1 MNYFIYI
8 RKSTDNEERQVL
20 SIESQLQELK
30 DFAKRECL
38 EIVDVFTESKTAKE
52 PGREVFNLMLKRI
65 EKENIEG
72 VLAWHPDRLARNS
85 IDGGK
90 IIYLIDI
97 GKIKE
102 LKFPTYRFDNTAYG
116 KFMLSIVFGQS
127 KYYVDNLSENVL
139 RGLRQKLRRG
149 EYPSK
154 APIGYLNDLRT
165 HTIIIDPEKG
175 PLVRKAFE
183 LYASG
188 NHTLES
194 VGYKLKEIG
203 LVGSRG
209 GLPDTRAI
217 ELILKNPFYYGVFKY
232 KGELYEGSHPPLI
245 SKSLFDKVHTVFAS
259 RTRPHNPKKDLFVFR
274 RLMWCG
280 ECGCLVTAETK
291 KGHYYYHCTKRKIK
305 CSQRYI
311 REEALAAQIRDYIQK
326 LFINDEVRDLMF
338 AELQRVS
345 AQSEASN
352 FSIKQQLKERIEAMD
367 AQLERLLDFYLSE
380 KILQEEYVSKKQK
393 LLTEKVELKEKL
405 EDFGR
410 KGLSRFER
418 VRDFITIC
426 NSASYVALKG
436 NFSSQREF
444 LKKCGSNFILK
455 NRTLYVSWVS
465 PFSFVGETPTNV
477 EWRGLFHKVLTFYE
491 VPIDNKLS
499 QDVA

>member
-1 MNYFIYI
+1 MKCFIYT

-38 EIVDVFTESKTAKE
+38 EVLEVFTESKTAKE
-52 PGREVFNLMLKRI
+52 PGREVFNTMLKRI
-65 EKENIEG
+65 EKEGIEG
-72 VLAWHPDRLARNS
+72 ILAWHPDRLARNS

-154 APIGYLNDLRT
+154 APVGYLNDLRT
-165 HTIIIDPEKG
+165 HTIIIDPEKS

-217 ELILKNPFYYGVFKY
+217 ELILKNTFYYGVFKY
-232 KGELYEGSHPPLI
+232 KGELYEGVHPPLI
-245 SKSLFDKVHTVFAS
+245 SKSLFDKVHAVFAS
-259 RTRPHNPKKDLFVFR
+259 RNKPHNPKKDLFVFR
-274 RLMWCG
+274 GFIRCG

-291 KGHYYYHCTKRKIK
+291 KGHYYYHCTKRKVK

-311 REEALAAQIRDYIQK
+311 REEALAAQISDHIQK
-326 LFINDEVRDLMF
+326 LSINDAVSNLML
-338 AELQRVS
+338 AELQKVS
-345 AQSEASN
+345 ESSEASN
-352 FSIKQQLKERIEAMD
+352 FSIKQQIKERIEAMD

-380 KILQEEYVSKKQK
+380 KILQEEYVAKKQK

-418 VRDFITIC
+418 VRDFITTC

-455 NRTLYVSWVS
+455 NRTLSVSWVS
-465 PFSFVGETPTNV
+465 PFSYLPLGAGIV
-477 EWRGLFHKVLTFYE
+477 EWRGRRDLNSRSS
-491 VPIDNKLS
+491 P
-499 QDVA
+499 

>member
-1 MNYFIYI
+1 MRYFIYC

-38 EIVDVFTESKTAKE
+38 EIVDVFTESRTAKE
-52 PGREVFNLMLKRI
+52 PGREVFNTMLKRI

-72 VLAWHPDRLARNS
+72 ILAWHPDRLARNS

-154 APIGYLNDLRT
+154 APVGYLNDLRT
-165 HTIIIDPEKG
+165 HKIIIDPEKG

-183 LYASG
+183 LYATG

-194 VGYKLKEIG
+194 VGAKLRDAGLIG
-203 LVGSRG
+203 TRG
-209 GLPDTRAI
+209 GLPDTRTI

-245 SKSLFDKVHTVFAS
+245 PKSLFDKVQTVFIS
-259 RTRPHNPKKDLFVFR
+259 RNKPHNPKKDLFVFR
-274 RLMWCG
+274 GFIRCG
-280 ECGCLVTAETK
+280 ECGCLVTAETQ
-291 KGHYYYHCTKRKIK
+291 KGFHYYHCTKRKVK

-311 REEALAAQIRDYIQK
+311 REEGLAAQINKHIQQ
-326 LFINDEVRDLMF
+326 LSISDEVSNLMLT
-338 AELQRVS
+338 ELQKVS
-345 AQSEASN
+345 DASEASN
-352 FSIKQQLKERIEAMD
+352 FSVKQQLKEKIEAID

-380 KILQEEYVSKKQK
+380 KILQEEYVAKKQK
-393 LLTEKVELKEKL
+393 LLTEKVKLKEKL

-418 VRDFITIC
+418 VRDFITTC

-436 NFSSQREF
+436 NFSLKREF
-444 LKKCGSNFILK
+444 LLKTGSNFILK
-455 NRTLYVSWVS
+455 NRTLYLSWSS
-465 PFSFVGETPTNV
+465 PFSFLALGQGLED
-477 EWRGLFHKVLTFYE
+477 WRGRRDLN
-491 VPIDNKLS
+491 PRS
-499 QDVA
+499 PP

>member
-1 MNYFIYI
+1 MRYFIYT
-8 RKSTDNEERQVL
+8 RKSTDNEERQIL

-38 EIVDVFTESKTAKE
+38 EVTDVFTESKTAKE
-52 PGREVFNLMLKRI
+52 PGREVFNTMLKRI

-72 VLAWHPDRLARNS
+72 ILAWHPDRLARNS

-149 EYPSK
+149 EYPST
-154 APIGYLNDLRT
+154 APLGYLNDLRT
-165 HTIIIDPEKG
+165 HTIVIDPEKA

-183 LYASG
+183 LYATG
-188 NHTLES
+188 NHTFES
-194 VGYKLKEIG
+194 VGVKLRDAGLIG
-203 LVGSRG
+203 TRG
-209 GLPDTRAI
+209 GSPDNRAI
-217 ELILKNPFYYGVFKY
+217 ELILKNTFYYGVFKY
-232 KGELYEGSHPPLI
+232 KGEFYEGSHPPLI
-245 SKSLFDKVHTVFAS
+245 SKALFDKAHAVLAS
-259 RTRPHNPKKDLFVFR
+259 RNKPHNPKKDLFVFR
-274 RLMWCG
+274 GFIRCG

-311 REEALAAQIRDYIQK
+311 REEALAAQINDHIQQ
-326 LFINDEVRDLMF
+326 LAISDNISELML
-338 AELQRVS
+338 AELQKIS
-345 AQSEASN
+345 DSSEASN
-352 FSIKQQLKERIEAMD
+352 FSIKQQLKEKIVAID

-380 KILQEEYVSKKQK
+380 KILQEEYVFKKQK
-393 LLTEKVELKEKL
+393 LLTEKVDLKEKL

-418 VRDFITIC
+418 VRDFITTC
-426 NSASYVALKG
+426 NSAGYVALKG
-436 NFSSQREF
+436 NFPLKREF
-444 LKKCGSNFILK
+444 LLKTGSNFILK
-455 NRTLYVSWVS
+455 NRTLYLSW
-465 PFSFVGETPTNV
+465 
-477 EWRGLFHKVLTFYE
+477 
-491 VPIDNKLS
+491 LS
-499 QDVA
+499 

>member
-1 MNYFIYI
+1 MKYFIYT

-38 EIVDVFTESKTAKE
+38 EVLDVFTESKTAKE
-52 PGREVFNLMLKRI
+52 PGREVFNTMLKRI
-65 EKENIEG
+65 EKENVEG
-72 VLAWHPDRLARNS
+72 ILAWHPDRLARNS

-149 EYPSK
+149 EYPST
-154 APIGYLNDLRT
+154 APVGYLNDLRT
-165 HTIIIDPEKG
+165 HTIIVDPEKG

-194 VGYKLKEIG
+194 VGVKLRDAG
-203 LVGSRG
+203 LVGTRG
-209 GLPDTRAI
+209 GLPDNRAI
-217 ELILKNPFYYGVFKY
+217 ELILKNTFYYGVFKY
-232 KGELYEGSHPPLI
+232 KGEFYEGSHPPLI
-245 SKSLFDKVHTVFAS
+245 SKALFDKVHAVLAS
-259 RTRPHNPKKDLFVFR
+259 RNKPHNPKKDLFVFR
-274 RLMWCG
+274 GFIRCG

-291 KGHYYYHCTKRKIK
+291 KGHYYYHCTKRKVK

-311 REEALAAQIRDYIQK
+311 REEALAAQINDHIQQ
-326 LFINDEVRDLMF
+326 LAISDNISEFML
-338 AELQRVS
+338 AELQKAS
-345 AQSEASN
+345 NASEASN
-352 FSIKQQLKERIEAMD
+352 FSIKQQLKENIGAID

-380 KILQEEYVSKKQK
+380 KILQEEYVAKKQK

-410 KGLSRFER
+410 KGLTRFER
-418 VRDFITIC
+418 VRDFITTC

-436 NFSSQREF
+436 NFPLKREF
-444 LKKCGSNFILK
+444 LLKTGSNFILK
-455 NRTLYVSWVS
+455 NLTLYLSWRS

-477 EWRGLFHKVLTFYE
+477 EWRCSCDKIRIYFKTSMM
-491 VPIDNKLS
+491 I
-499 QDVA
+499 

>member
-1 MNYFIYI
+1 
-8 RKSTDNEERQVL
+8 
-20 SIESQLQELK
+20 
-30 DFAKRECL
+30 
-38 EIVDVFTESKTAKE
+38 
-52 PGREVFNLMLKRI
+52 MLKRI
-65 EKENIEG
+65 EKENTEG

-175 PLVRKAFE
+175 QLVRKAFE

-194 VGYKLKEIG
+194 IGVKLKEVG
-203 LVGSRG
+203 LVGTRG

-232 KGELYEGSHPPLI
+232 KGELYEGAHPPLI
-245 SKSLFDKVHTVFAS
+245 SKSLFDKVHVVFAS

-274 RLMWCG
+274 RLMQCG

-291 KGHYYYHCTKRKIK
+291 KGHYYYHCTKRKVK

-326 LFINDEVRDLMF
+326 LFINDEIRDLML
-338 AELQRVS
+338 AELQKVS
-345 AQSEASN
+345 VQSETSN
-352 FSIKQQLKERIEAMD
+352 FSIKQQLKEKIETLE
-367 AQLERLLDFYLSE
+367 AQLERLLDFYLGE
-380 KILQEEYVSKKQK
+380 KISQEEYVAKKQK
-393 LLTEKVELKEKL
+393 LLTEKVDLKENL

-418 VRDFITIC
+418 VRDFITTC

-455 NRTLYVSWVS
+455 DRTLSVSWS
-465 PFSFVGETPTNV
+465 KPFSLLALGQGLE

-499 QDVA
+499 QDIV